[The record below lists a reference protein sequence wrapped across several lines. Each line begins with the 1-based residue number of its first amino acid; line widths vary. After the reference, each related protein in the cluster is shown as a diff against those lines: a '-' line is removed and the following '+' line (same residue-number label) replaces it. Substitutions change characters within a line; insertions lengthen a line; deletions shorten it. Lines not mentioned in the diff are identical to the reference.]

1 MCLGWGW
8 YLQVDFQLFILGL
21 ILLILF
27 KPFPKSII
35 TLSVLMGSASVVY
48 NYIYTIHTNMHI
60 YADVAGISNPESADW
75 FKNVYMTPW
84 GRCTPY
90 LMGLIF
96 GMLFMSFRSS
106 SLFR

>member
-21 ILLILF
+21 LLLIIY
-27 KPFPKSII
+27 KSYPKTSLALTTLIGIGSLVFIYVYSYALGIHI
-35 TLSVLMGSASVVY
+35 TADLNGQADPNQTDFFV
-48 NYIYTIHTNMHI
+48 NFYI
-60 YADVAGISNPESADW
+60 
-75 FKNVYMTPW
+75 TPW

-96 GMLFMSFRSS
+96 GMLFMSFRSNTTHS
-106 SLFR
+106 